1 MGREPGKMSEL
12 PPAFPQGLTP
22 EPGDHPDHIHGGGS
36 EQMLEMRPC
45 QPNVPTLPEIKAPGA
60 LREAALHPRPQGVL
74 GFELRGL
81 LPLAC
86 GLEGLVMGL
95 GPDGQLPGGVSG

>member
-1 MGREPGKMSEL
+1 MDS
-12 PPAFPQGLTP
+12 PQSQAITRTTFMAVAVSRL
-22 EPGDHPDHIHGGGS
+22 
-36 EQMLEMRPC
+36 LEMRPC